1 MSYNTIGLHITLH
14 RRISR
19 MYQFCGSINRLARKA
34 AHTHALAEM
43 LPLAACVRRLVTN
56 KVDFICIGE
65 EGEDP
70 NRVQGDPVRTP
81 SDMRPLLAII
91 VQLDMLAMFT

>member
-1 MSYNTIGLHITLH
+1 
-14 RRISR
+14 
-19 MYQFCGSINRLARKA
+19 
-34 AHTHALAEM
+34 M

-56 KVDFICIGE
+56 KVDLICTGE

-81 SDMRPLLAII
+81 SDRRPLLAII
-91 VQLDMLAMFT
+91 VRLDMLAMFT